1 MTVPNNNLRIPAGPV
16 PSRQLSNELPRIA
29 VTFRAPH
36 ELTIVTSNPR
46 IHTRQQI
53 KQIAKSISV
62 FGFLI
67 PIVID
72 EANRVL
78 VGVGR
83 FLAAKELL
91 GFAEIPTIQV
101 THLDEAQK
109 KAFAIADNQL
119 GTISKWDDPVL
130 AKQLKELSIVNLD
143 FDLEVTGFE
152 VAEIDL
158 RIESLNLD
166 IDDSDPADT
175 LPAAATGEPVSC
187 LGDVWILG
195 RHRLLCGDAL
205 DSTAYTTLMR
215 GKKAD
220 MVFTDPPY
228 NVKIDG
234 HATGLG
240 ANRHREFAMAAGE
253 MTYAEFQT
261 FLLNA
266 CLLLTRNSSDGSIHF
281 LCMDWRHTGELLA
294 AGRAVYAELK
304 NICVWNKSNAGMGS
318 LYRSQHEF
326 IFVFKNGSA
335 PHHNNVQL
343 GRFGRHRSNIW
354 NYPGANS
361 MGRGTEE
368 GNLLALHPT
377 AKPIKLVADA
387 ILDCSA
393 RGDLVLDPF
402 IGSGTTLMAAER
414 VGRRCYGLEIDP
426 HYTDTIIRR
435 WQAHTGD
442 DAIHEASGRHFND
455 TLVGSQPNV

>member
-1 MTVPNNNLRIPAGPV
+1 MPLINRSPKAPNGLPPLHH
-16 PSRQLSNELPRIA
+16 LSNELAKIE
-29 VTFRAPH
+29 VTYKSPDQLSLPAKNLR
-36 ELTIVTSNPR
+36 V
-46 IHTRQQI
+46 HTPGQI
-53 KQIAKSISV
+53 KKIGRSLSV

-72 EANRVL
+72 EADCVL
-78 VGVGR
+78 VGIAR
-83 FLAAKELL
+83 LCAARNL
-91 GFAEIPTIQV
+91 GFTEVPTIRV
-101 THLDEAQK
+101 THLSDAQK
-109 KAFAIADNQL
+109 KAFAIAENRL
-119 GTISKWDDPVL
+119 AEIGKWDDKVL
-130 AKQLKELSIVNLD
+130 AEQLAELSLINLD

-166 IDDSDPADT
+166 TDKSDPADT
-175 LPAAATGEPVSC
+175 LPAAAAGEPTSR
-187 LGDVWILG
+187 LGDVWVLG

-205 DSTAYTTLMR
+205 DPIAYTTLMR

-228 NVKIDG
+228 NLKIDG
-234 HATGLG
+234 HVTGLG
-240 ANRHREFAMAAGE
+240 AHRHREFAMAAGE

-266 CLLLTRNSSDGSIHF
+266 CLLLTRHSSDGSIHF
-281 LCMDWRHTGELLA
+281 LCMDWRHAGELLA
-294 AGRAVYAELK
+294 AGRAAYSDLK

-326 IFVFKNGSA
+326 VFVFKNGNA
-335 PHHNNVQL
+335 PHQNNVQL
-343 GRFGRHRSNIW
+343 GRFGRHRSNVW
-354 NYPGANS
+354 NYPGANT

-393 RGDLVLDPF
+393 RGDLILDPYM
-402 IGSGTTLMAAER
+402 GSGTTLMAAER
-414 VGRRCYGLEIDP
+414 VGRCCYGLEIDP
-426 HYTDTIIRR
+426 LYTDTIIRR

-442 DAIHEASGRHFND
+442 DAVHEATGRYFND
-455 TLVGSQPNV
+455 ILMGSQSNV

>member
-1 MTVPNNNLRIPAGPV
+1 MTIPNNNLRNPTVPV
-16 PSRQLSNELPRIA
+16 PLRQLSNELSRIA
-29 VTFRAPH
+29 VTYRAPH
-36 ELTIVTSNPR
+36 ELTIAPSNPR

-72 EANRVL
+72 EASRVL

-91 GFAEIPTIQV
+91 SFAEIPTIQV

-130 AKQLKELSIVNLD
+130 AEQLKELSIINLD

-166 IDDSDPADT
+166 VDQSDPADI
-175 LPAAATGEPVSC
+175 LPGAPTGESVSR
-187 LGDVWILG
+187 LGDIWTVG

-205 DSTAYTTLMR
+205 DPAAYIALMR
-215 GKKAD
+215 GKKAE
-220 MVFTDPPY
+220 MVFSDPPF
-228 NVKIDG
+228 NVRIDG

-240 ANRHREFAMAAGE
+240 AHRHREFAMASGE
-253 MTYAEFQT
+253 MTYAEFQN
-261 FLLNA
+261 FLLGA
-266 CLLLTRNSSDGSIHF
+266 CALLARHSTDGSIHF
-281 LCMDWRHTGELLA
+281 VFMDWRHAGELLA
-294 AGRAVYAELK
+294 AGRAVYSELK

-318 LYRSQHEF
+318 FYRSQHEF
-326 IFVFKNGSA
+326 VFVFKNGHA
-335 PHHNNVQL
+335 PHRNNVQL
-343 GRFGRHRSNIW
+343 GRFGRYRSNIW

-361 MGRGTEE
+361 LGRGTEE

-377 AKPIKLVADA
+377 VKPVKLVADA

-402 IGSGTTLMAAER
+402 MGSGSTIMAAER
-414 VGRRCYGLEIDP
+414 VGRCCYGIEIDP
-426 HYTDTIIRR
+426 LYVDTIIRR
-435 WQAHTGD
+435 WQAQTGD
-442 DAIHEASGRHFND
+442 DAVHEATGRRFND
-455 TLVGSQPNV
+455 TIVGG